1 MKVKSLFIVLTIAFL
16 SIKCSESCSENAI
29 PPQASVFIKLVDA
42 TTNENL
48 FTNLTYTEGDIVV
61 KDVND
66 EDVDFSFVSKDDL
79 NLIQIFPSTNV
90 AANNS
95 ITLYMGTTETI
106 EIQYSVETINTECYT
121 QKKIIDV
128 VTPNY
133 TTTVANQIYTIKI

>member
-1 MKVKSLFIVLTIAFL
+1 MKVKSLFIVLAIAFL
-16 SIKCSESCSENAI
+16 SVNCSENCSENAT
-29 PPQASVFIKLVDA
+29 PPQASIFIELVDA

-61 KDVND
+61 KDVDD

-79 NLIQIFPSTNV
+79 NLIQIFPSTDV

-106 EIQYSVETINTECYT
+106 EIQYNVETISTDCYT